1 MLIMPDTKA
10 GGDDNEDPG
19 DEDDS
24 EGGEENDT
32 EDDVG
37 EDQIVSNYCWLDTG
51 LVAWRDS
58 INYWSLCDNI
68 TCYNRQHQL
77 SPDFATNTTSRNSLF
92 TWENQLKNQ
101 NTD

>member
-37 EDQIVSNYCWLDTG
+37 EDQIVSNYC
-51 LVAWRDS
+51 
-58 INYWSLCDNI
+58 
-68 TCYNRQHQL
+68 
-77 SPDFATNTTSRNSLF
+77 
-92 TWENQLKNQ
+92 
-101 NTD
+101 